1 MYLSRLQ
8 LSSLFSKQRL
18 VQHYAAQSSKCRR
31 HIHSTTSL
39 QLNQCVIECRQLK
52 PIRAHQKL
60 LTNFPPVTSQSLNSF
75 STSSFRLKDDK
86 GKETD
91 DAVPEKSQTKVSLFS
106 Q

>member
-18 VQHYAAQSSKCRR
+18 VQHYAAQSKCRR
-31 HIHSTTSL
+31 HIHSSTSF

-52 PIRAHQKL
+52 PIKAQQTL
-60 LTNFPPVTSQSLNSF
+60 LTNFPHVTSQSLNSF
-75 STSSFRLKDDK
+75 STSTFRLKDDK

-91 DAVPEKSQTKVSLFS
+91 DAVSEKSQAKVSLLTA
-106 Q
+106 